1 MDREI
6 PLFTLV
12 GVPNARVTT
21 LPFSTADGL
30 GLVLTRFTRDAGSPP
45 TDAVLVIHGLTTS
58 TDMFIMPEH
67 YNLVRYL
74 LDHGSRDV
82 WCLDYRMSN
91 RLPYNLHAHRYT
103 MDDIAL
109 FDYPAAIAEL
119 RKHIGDRPIHVISH
133 CLGAV
138 SFTMSVFGQAVRG
151 VRSVVANSAALT
163 PRVPLWSLLKLSAAP
178 FVVERLL
185 SQPYLSPSWS
195 TDPGLTIGKLISKL
209 ADLFHPECDVAACH
223 MLSVMWGTGWPA
235 LYHHANLLPVTHRR
249 GGDLYGGTGLN
260 YYRHVRKMVL
270 AGHAVKYDRKNPA
283 LAALPDDYLAD
294 AAEIATPMLLMTGA
308 QNHVF
313 TDSNIVCFEQL
324 EAARPGRHRLQV
336 IPGYGHQD
344 VFMGKAVDR
353 DVFPTLTRF
362 IAANG
367 DRIATLR
374 SDAPA
379 APQPNGT
386 QAS

>member
-6 PLFTLV
+6 PLFTLS
-12 GVPNARVTT
+12 GVPNARTT
-21 LPFSTADGL
+21 ILPFTTGDKL
-30 GLVLTRFTRDAGSPP
+30 GLTLTRFTREGGAPP
-45 TDAVLVIHGLTTS
+45 GDAVLIIHGLTTS

-67 YNLVRYL
+67 ENLVRYL

-109 FDYPAAIAEL
+109 FDYPPAIDEM

-138 SFTMSVFGQAVRG
+138 SFTMSLFGQAVRG
-151 VRSVVANSAALT
+151 IRSVIANSAALT
-163 PRVPLWSLLKLSAAP
+163 PRVPPWSAVKLSVAP
-178 FVVERLL
+178 FVVEHVL

-195 TDPGLTIGKLISKL
+195 DDDGFSIGKLIARL
-209 ADLFHPECDVAACH
+209 ANVFHPECDVPACH
-223 MLSVMWGTGWPA
+223 MLSLMWGTGWPA

-260 YYRHVRKMVL
+260 YYRHVRKMVF
-270 AGHAVKYDRKNPA
+270 AGHAVKYDRRNSA
-283 LAALPDDYLAD
+283 IAALPDDYLAN
-294 AAEIATPMLLMTGA
+294 AAAITTPVLLVTGE

-313 TDSNIVCFEQL
+313 TDSNIVCFERL
-324 EAARPGRHRLQV
+324 ARLAPGRHQLQV

-344 VFMGKAVDR
+344 VFMGKSVAQ
-353 DVFPTLTRF
+353 DVFPTFTRF
-362 IAANG
+362 IASQG
-367 DRIATLR
+367 DRPAQLR
-374 SDAPA
+374 SDVPSAH
-379 APQPNGT
+379 PNGAR
-386 QAS
+386 AS